1 MTKCKYA
8 DRYKGLRAPTCGCD
22 VCEKRWYLAEKKRA
36 EDLVKDLK
44 LSIPET
50 RRALHIQA
58 TTGEDHPEYG
68 RPLFT
73 GWLKNAMEGI
83 FAAIIVMLVIIALYF
98 IISNAWLSL

>member
-8 DRYKGLRAPTCGCD
+8 DQYKALRPPHCGCD
-22 VCEKRWYLAEKKRA
+22 ACERKWILASRKGA
-36 EDLVKDLK
+36 EEYVKDMK

-58 TTGEDHPEYG
+58 TTGEDRPEYG

-73 GWLKNAMEGI
+73 GWLKDAMEGI
-83 FAAIIVMLVIIALYF
+83 FAAIIVMFVIAALYF
-98 IISNAWLSL
+98 IFSNTWPSL